1 MPAPR
6 EVVIN
11 TGPLLALAAAGELAV
26 LPEVFTRVWVPGEV
40 RKEILA
46 GGRTEFAREE
56 ILGATWLEVPRE
68 ALAVSPFLRSVLDSG
83 EAAVI
88 ATALTRGI
96 GTVCIDEVL
105 GRRYA
110 RLHGLGVTGS
120 LGVLLQAKRSGAPLH
135 VGRAIARMKA
145 RGIWIGLDL
154 EKEALRLAGE

>member
-1 MPAPR
+1 M
-6 EVVIN
+6 
-11 TGPLLALAAAGELAV
+11 
-26 LPEVFTRVWVPGEV
+26 
-40 RKEILA
+40 
-46 GGRTEFAREE
+46 
-56 ILGATWLEVPRE
+56 PRE
-68 ALAVSPFLRSVLDSG
+68 ALAVSPFLRSVLDPG